1 HPLNP
6 MDDHEL
12 EAKFWRMADRA
23 LPREQSRIWLETLWS
38 FAGLDDIRPLMSLY
52 RSLAVPAA

>member
-1 HPLNP
+1 

-23 LPREQSRIWLETLWS
+23 LPREQGRIWLETLWS